1 MCIGVGQGIAMIL
14 ENCVGFVEEVSEE
27 DAEYEIQ
34 PDEEDLIEVTPA
46 ERRGA
51 LTLEAKSK
59 PKGVAQKSNQ

>member
-14 ENCVGFVEEVSEE
+14 ENCLGFVEEVFEE
-27 DAEYEIQ
+27 DAEHEIQ

-51 LTLEAKSK
+51 LIVEAKSK
-59 PKGVAQKSNQ
+59 SKGAAQKSNQ

>member
-1 MCIGVGQGIAMIL
+1 MIL

-27 DAEYEIQ
+27 DAEHEIQ

-51 LTLEAKSK
+51 LTIEAKSK
-59 PKGVAQKSNQ
+59 PKGVAQKK